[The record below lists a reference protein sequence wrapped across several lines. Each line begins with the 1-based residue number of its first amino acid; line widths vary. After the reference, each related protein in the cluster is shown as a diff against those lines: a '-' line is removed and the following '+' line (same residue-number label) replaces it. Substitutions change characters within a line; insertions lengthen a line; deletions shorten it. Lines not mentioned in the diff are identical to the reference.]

1 MSQEAAENKWDTRTD
16 NCQNCPEVKS
26 EHDMY
31 IRACEQISAQK
42 RLIDKLKNRLKNR
55 WISVEEKLPTVDP
68 RYGDID
74 VLVHMDDGFIATAT
88 YDKNNGWELWAESG
102 EVTHWQPLPGP
113 PKGSE

>member
-1 MSQEAAENKWDTRTD
+1 MKSEWNTRTD

-42 RLIDKLKNRLKNR
+42 RLIDKLKNR
-55 WISVEEKLPTVDP
+55 WISVDERLPTVDP

-88 YDKNNGWELWAESG
+88 FSGDWELWAESG

-113 PKGSE
+113 PKEVE